1 MFWLLKK
8 VISFKTNSVFS
19 ANSSSEVGILKF
31 STKNNDKIAYEERFL
46 GRIFTLMPNPRV
58 LFGDCQN
65 IWNHTKLFIVKS
77 KNGEWIQKMTIHMLK
92 IVMHSQRNPI
102 KFQRTPK
109 HSRIWNHSQIWNL
122 VILIKR
128 VFNVVRAQNCQKNEF
143 LVKKSIF
150 SVKNHSFFKK
160 WGFQFATK
168 QMLIS
173 CYNIHR
179 LIQPSYTQK
188 REKKIFDFFLFK
200 KSMLFKKS
208 VNIDFLNSQILKN
221 NGQLWNMFNSGFST

>member
-1 MFWLLKK
+1 MRTIIRNDSEKFGTVVSTCPSSLNQITIRWMQRISNEQVTRWWKLTYFTRLKRH
-8 VISFKTNSVFS
+8 FY
-19 ANSSSEVGILKF
+19 L
-31 STKNNDKIAYEERFL
+31 R
-46 GRIFTLMPNPRV
+46 
-58 LFGDCQN
+58 
-65 IWNHTKLFIVKS
+65 IVKTFEITRNCS
-77 KNGEWIQKMTIHMLK
+77 LLNKKNGEWIQKITKHMLT

-160 WGFQFATK
+160 WGFQFATE

-188 REKKIFDFFLFK
+188 CEKKNFWFFF
-200 KSMLFKKS
+200 
-208 VNIDFLNSQILKN
+208 V
-221 NGQLWNMFNSGFST
+221 